1 MHGNYLERWGT
12 IHGCLCSAMSRKD
25 FLTMSDIKQ
34 SPSAQYAN
42 WPLWSLGLL
51 LVGLAASYIPTYVML
66 AQTAWSED
74 ENGHGPMILALSLWL
89 LWGER
94 HRFFAL
100 KSDPAPISGLLILG
114 TGVLMYI
121 VGRSQKIDSL
131 EAFSQILALSASVLL
146 LRGWPGLRLVW
157 FPLFFLLFMVPV
169 PGVLAQALTLPL
181 KSAVSYCAEWILHTA
196 GYPIGRSGVTLVVGP
211 YQLLVADACSG
222 LNSIFTLEA
231 LGLFYMKLM
240 DYKSKAR
247 NIFLAIMILPISFI
261 SNTIRVIVL
270 VLVTY
275 HLGDEIGQGFVHSM
289 AGLVLFSVAMVLI
302 YALDRLLV
310 PIFDNVKRQPAA

>member
-1 MHGNYLERWGT
+1 
-12 IHGCLCSAMSRKD
+12 
-25 FLTMSDIKQ
+25 MSDTKTT
-34 SPSAQYAN
+34 PPVN
-42 WPLWSLGLL
+42 WPIWSLGLL
-51 LVGLAASYIPTYVML
+51 LLGLAASYIPTYVML
-66 AQTAWSED
+66 ADSAWAKD

-89 LWGER
+89 LWRER
-94 HRFFAL
+94 HNFFAL
-100 KSDPAPISGLLILG
+100 KSAPAPGWGLLTLTI
-114 TGVLMYI
+114 GVLMYI
-121 VGRSQKIDSL
+121 LGRSQKIDSI
-131 EAFSQILALSASVLL
+131 EVMSQIFAMVATVLL
-146 LRGWPGLRLVW
+146 LRGWAGLRLVW

-181 KSAVSYCAEWILHTA
+181 KSAVSYCAEAILHLA

-211 YQLLVADACSG
+211 YQLLVADACAG

-247 NIFLAIMILPISFI
+247 NTFLAVMILPISFI

-275 HLGDEIGQGFVHSM
+275 HLGDEVGQGFVHSL
-289 AGLVLFSVAMVLI
+289 AGLVLFSVALTLT

-310 PIFDNVKRQPAA
+310 PFFDNDKREHSA

>member
-1 MHGNYLERWGT
+1 
-12 IHGCLCSAMSRKD
+12 
-25 FLTMSDIKQ
+25 MSDTKL
-34 SPSAQYAN
+34 SPQVQYAN

-51 LVGLAASYIPTYVML
+51 LVGLAASYIPTYVTL
-66 AQTAWSED
+66 AQTAWAQD

-100 KSDPAPISGLLILG
+100 KSAPAPISGLLIL
-114 TGVLMYI
+114 TAGVAMYI

-131 EAFSQILALSASVLL
+131 EALSQILALSASVLL
-146 LRGWPGLRLVW
+146 LRGWAGLRLVW

-181 KSAVSYCAEWILHTA
+181 KSAVSYCAEMILHA
-196 GYPIGRSGVTLVVGP
+196 VGYPIGRSGVTLVVGP

-247 NIFLAIMILPISFI
+247 NIALAIMILPISFV
-261 SNTIRVIVL
+261 SNCIRVIVL

-275 HLGDEIGQGFVHSM
+275 HLGDEVGQGFVHNL
-289 AGLVLFSVAMVLI
+289 AGLVLFSVALTLTYAFDRVL
-302 YALDRLLV
+302 AV
-310 PIFDNVKRQPAA
+310 FFDKNNVQRQHAS